1 MANDVLNEQEQHEL
15 ETLEQ
20 EIESAQKSYA
30 IRVGKALLEIRNRR
44 LYRGYSTFQAYCLQR
59 WNFSR
64 LMADRYIQA
73 YEVSTVISEVT
84 PVGVNPEKPIN
95 ERQAR
100 ELAPLLAEPEQ
111 LRAVWDE
118 TLEKTGGKPTA
129 KAIREVRKIHD
140 ERRGQEQE
148 VPLPVGVGKA
158 VDELT
163 DVAEQAWKL
172 RQFAVVIGKA
182 TDHIEHLIGEIQKI
196 QLTNNWREQYLDRL
210 RYHKEKVSVLET
222 LLTETMNMDNLETEV
237 EKWIDAQGR

>member
-20 EIESAQKSYA
+20 KIETAQKTYA
-30 IRVGKALLEIRNRR
+30 IQVGEALLEIRNKR

-59 WNFSR
+59 WNYSASYVNQ
-64 LMADRYIQA
+64 MISA
-73 YEVSTVISEVT
+73 YEVSTVIIESAARA
-84 PVGVNPEKPIN
+84 VNTEQTIN
-95 ERQAR
+95 VKQAR
-100 ELAPLLAEPEQ
+100 ELAPLLAEPEH

-118 TLEKTGGKPTA
+118 TLEKTAGKPTA

-140 ERRGQEQE
+140 ERRGQELE
-148 VPLPVGVGKA
+148 VPPPVGVGNA

-163 DVAEQAWKL
+163 DVAEQAWRL

-196 QLTNNWREQYLDRL
+196 QLTNNWRAQYLDRL

-222 LLTETMNMDNLETEV
+222 LLTETMNMENLETEV
-237 EKWIDAQGR
+237 EKWIDVHGQ